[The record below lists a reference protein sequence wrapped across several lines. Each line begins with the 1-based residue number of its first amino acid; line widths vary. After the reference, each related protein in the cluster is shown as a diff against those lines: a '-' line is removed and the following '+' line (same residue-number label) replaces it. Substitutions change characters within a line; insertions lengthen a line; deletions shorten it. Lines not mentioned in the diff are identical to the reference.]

1 MAAGL
6 RLEARGLFWSGWRL
20 THIAEHLKIPRTTLY
35 GWHKADGWDDA
46 APTQRVGHY
55 RSPAYQ
61 AHQQGKEDGE
71 DCREIDLL
79 GRQIERLAR
88 IHKYERSG
96 RETDLNP
103 NIEARNAGPKKK
115 PTKNFL
121 SLRMCRNSRTPSLIR
136 CLTISACG
144 GTTSASARA
153 RS

>member
-46 APTQRVGHY
+46 APTQRVEGTIEA
-55 RSPAYQ
+55 RLIKLIN
-61 AHQQGKEDGE
+61 KEKKTGE

-96 RETDLNP
+96 READLNP

-121 SLRMCRNSRTPSLIR
+121 SRGCAETQGRLP
-136 CLTISACG
+136 
-144 GTTSASARA
+144 
-153 RS
+153 

>member
-96 RETDLNP
+96 RETDL
-103 NIEARNAGPKKK
+103 IR
-115 PTKNFL
+115 T
-121 SLRMCRNSRTPSLIR
+121 SRRAMQGRRRSPQR
-136 CLTISACG
+136 ISY
-144 GTTSASARA
+144 R
-153 RS
+153 